1 MSMDMDG
8 ELCYC
13 GNRGCFELYCGE
25 LSLIHKGEDILREG
39 CPVLQELVEK
49 QGLPLDIKTMIA
61 AKNKNSAKVSKLLK
75 KAGINLGCGLTS
87 LVNCFDPDR
96 IILSGTLIEQDK
108 DVLQIAL
115 EEMKMHIVNKFSR
128 NPAISLG
135 KLHDDEIHKAL
146 CAFVLEKLLPVFIQ

>member
-87 LVNCFDPDR
+87 LVNCFDPD
-96 IILSGTLIEQDK
+96 
-108 DVLQIAL
+108 
-115 EEMKMHIVNKFSR
+115 IVNKFSR